1 MTQNPKAGEL
11 YMKCVR
17 TIISVLCVVFSI
29 TTLWSVSSA
38 LEGLQLV
45 KAGFTATP
53 EKEAFQKKE
62 LSEGDEFPLDALQ
75 GKRAFFWT
83 EVQCD
88 QGCQAKL
95 RPDTILVVHRWVR
108 VYARVVTVQ
117 TKEFSLQEFLDKG
130 NILQSEQEISTPG
143 AWFVEVRMPDGNK
156 LCISRP
162 KSASESKEQ
171 PDICKFDLR
180 IR

>member
-1 MTQNPKAGEL
+1 
-11 YMKCVR
+11 MKCVR
-17 TIISVLCVVFSI
+17 TIINVLCVVFSI
-29 TTLWSVSSA
+29 ITLLSVSFA

-75 GKRAFFWT
+75 GKRVFFWT
-83 EVQCD
+83 EIQCD
-88 QGCQAKL
+88 QGCQARL
-95 RPDTILVVHRWVR
+95 RPENILATHRWVR
-108 VYARVVTVQ
+108 MYGTRVATVQ

-130 NILQSEQEISTPG
+130 NILQSEQEISSPG
-143 AWFVEVRMPDGNK
+143 AWFLEVRTPDGNK

-162 KSASESKEQ
+162 KSASENKEQ